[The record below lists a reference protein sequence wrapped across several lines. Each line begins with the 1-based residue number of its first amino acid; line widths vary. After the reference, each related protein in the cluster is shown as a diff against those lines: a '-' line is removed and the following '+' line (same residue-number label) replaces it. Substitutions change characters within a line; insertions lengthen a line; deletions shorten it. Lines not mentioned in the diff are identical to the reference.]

1 MGAPAGGG
9 RQLGSAPRP
18 SLLCWGPRRLG
29 GGAGGAWI
37 GRAAFPPEDPCAP
50 VLKGTINLG
59 PQGQWGV
66 GWRQISA
73 PAAPFSGPTAFGT
86 LWVFPVRFLWEPLHS
101 PQSFSCYSA
110 PPILSPVSSPVP
122 KPTRL
127 LLDRA
132 SGRARKARPGDAGA
146 AFLQD
151 LPFYLVTSPH
161 SLPCAPLH
169 PH

>member
-1 MGAPAGGG
+1 MGG

-18 SLLCWGPRRLG
+18 ALLCWGPGDLVGVQGQLG
-29 GGAGGAWI
+29 LAGLL
-37 GRAAFPPEDPCAP
+37 FHPEDPCAP

-66 GWRQISA
+66 GWRQIWA
-73 PAAPFSGPTAFGT
+73 PAAPFSGPTALGT
-86 LWVFPVRFLWEPLHS
+86 LWVSPVRFLWEPLHS
-101 PQSFSCYSA
+101 PRASPA
-110 PPILSPVSSPVP
+110 TLHPPILSPVSSPAP
-122 KPTRL
+122 MPTRL
-127 LLDRA
+127 LLDTA
-132 SGRARKARPGDAGA
+132 SGRARKARPGHVGA

-151 LPFYLVTSPH
+151 LPFYLVTSPR